1 MPTRSVCTPHY
12 AKLQHKRVAD
22 FIHPALDRSF
32 WEGQML
38 LQLLARASSAGGS
51 LGKVQKAQQ
60 TNAMFP
66 GLFLQTNVED

>member
-1 MPTRSVCTPHY
+1 
-12 AKLQHKRVAD
+12 
-22 FIHPALDRSF
+22 
-32 WEGQML
+32 ML
-38 LQLLARASSAGGS
+38 LQLLARASSAGGG